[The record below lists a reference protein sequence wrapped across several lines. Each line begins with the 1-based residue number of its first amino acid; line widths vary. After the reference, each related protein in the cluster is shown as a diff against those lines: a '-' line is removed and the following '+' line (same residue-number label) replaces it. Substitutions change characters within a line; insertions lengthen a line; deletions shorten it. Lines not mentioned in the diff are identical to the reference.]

1 MVPYSLLN
9 YPTITLLRTYSMS
22 WKITSVMNSNQA
34 INRSLF
40 NTFGGLLILIR
51 KCSRYIITVC
61 KRLSPKLLHCKEK
74 PLATKWCV
82 LFYILLWLYTHTH
95 TCSCH
100 ICHSHVNVC
109 IAYHPI
115 LPVHS
120 NICIPQWEFVWCYMF
135 TKLTPM
141 YRSQW
146 GNFIGTCMYMH
157 LLVYFTTSHI
167 ICIKHASGKL

>member
-120 NICIPQWEFVWCYMF
+120 NICIPQMRVCLM
-135 TKLTPM
+135 L
-141 YRSQW
+141 
-146 GNFIGTCMYMH
+146 H
-157 LLVYFTTSHI
+157 VYQTHTNVQESV
-167 ICIKHASGKL
+167 GKLYRYMYVHALVSIFYNKSHYLYQAC